1 MHVLAGSPTRLW
13 RSVRVWTAR
22 ERRGRS
28 QQATNRLYDQWET
41 SSTSPTSTLQ
51 RTASASTL
59 VARTGQTGRKISNPP
74 ELCKAIVKAA
84 EKDKITQMVC
94 LGMEDFN
101 ESWAE
106 GDDGGIDPEE
116 LIDQAQE
123 REAEQ
128 DRILE
133 LQPAGADDEEEE
145 DQEDPVIPSG
155 VTRKEKGLLQRLHVN
170 LGHPS
175 KEDFY
180 RALKM
185 SRARPEVLKYVKKE
199 FACDHCTQHQNP
211 KSARPSTIPKGY
223 TPNRVVGIDTVFF
236 PGINPRD
243 QKPVLNI
250 IDWGTCYQMLE
261 PVPDMQSSSIWN
273 SFVKSWLRTFG
284 MPEMIVM
291 DQGREFIG
299 VFSQRAAEYGAL
311 VRTIGARAPWQNGR
325 TERHGGLAKGTFIKA
340 GNQVGL
346 TTQAEWDECLRSVEA
361 AKNRLFHPSGFSP
374 AQRQLGQNLRL
385 PGSLASDDP
394 FEVGL
399 IQGSAGRTL
408 EIRQAALESFLRYS
422 TEASAKKAAYGRSR
436 GSRHFNAGKIV
447 YVFRKPW
454 QDAGQRLPA
463 IELAGAA
470 LGL

>member
-1 MHVLAGSPTRLW
+1 
-13 RSVRVWTAR
+13 
-22 ERRGRS
+22 
-28 QQATNRLYDQWET
+28 
-41 SSTSPTSTLQ
+41 
-51 RTASASTL
+51 
-59 VARTGQTGRKISNPP
+59 
-74 ELCKAIVKAA
+74 
-84 EKDKITQMVC
+84 
-94 LGMEDFN
+94 MEDFN

-236 PGINPRD
+236 PGINP
-243 QKPVLNI
+243 
-250 IDWGTCYQMLE
+250 
-261 PVPDMQSSSIWN
+261 
-273 SFVKSWLRTFG
+273 
-284 MPEMIVM
+284 
-291 DQGREFIG
+291 
-299 VFSQRAAEYGAL
+299 
-311 VRTIGARAPWQNGR
+311 
-325 TERHGGLAKGTFIKA
+325 
-340 GNQVGL
+340 
-346 TTQAEWDECLRSVEA
+346 
-361 AKNRLFHPSGFSP
+361 
-374 AQRQLGQNLRL
+374 
-385 PGSLASDDP
+385 
-394 FEVGL
+394 
-399 IQGSAGRTL
+399 
-408 EIRQAALESFLRYS
+408 
-422 TEASAKKAAYGRSR
+422 
-436 GSRHFNAGKIV
+436 
-447 YVFRKPW
+447 
-454 QDAGQRLPA
+454 
-463 IELAGAA
+463 
-470 LGL
+470 